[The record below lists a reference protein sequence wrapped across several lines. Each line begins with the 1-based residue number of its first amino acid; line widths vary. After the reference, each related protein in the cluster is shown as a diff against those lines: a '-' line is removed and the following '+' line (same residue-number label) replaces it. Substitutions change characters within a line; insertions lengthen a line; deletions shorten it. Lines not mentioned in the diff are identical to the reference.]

1 MLSRGERFCF
11 LRLLALFAAPAF
23 ARLAMNLHPTIPPPW
38 SRQRWA
44 AVTTLI
50 VAVKVSLLF
59 LFSEKSP
66 AVSRAPASGTTISLV
81 LDPVASEHVLEILGA
96 NDPTLFA
103 LASPRSF
110 SGKGWL
116 NPPPRQHRLQEW
128 TEPDLELSQPSPAG
142 TRALAVFLRTNLSG
156 MEISAEKLAPDLR
169 SLARP
174 LLVLPLLTT
183 NLSPPEA
190 SRPQVAQSRATP
202 GWSPLDSR
210 EPVAWLAPRFAAPGA
225 VWRGAN
231 QTNSPAIRSLPNP
244 AALPGSAPPPAA
256 LPTPTKPAA
265 APRIEPTPP
274 APAPA
279 PKTSARFR
287 SSPPACR
294 A

>member
-11 LRLLALFAAPAF
+11 LRLLALFSAPAF

-44 AVTTLI
+44 AVTALI

-210 EPVAWLAPRFAAPGA
+210 EPVAWLAPRSGA
-225 VWRGAN
+225 IGGVLTGAN
-231 QTNSPAIRSLPNP
+231 QTNFPAVRSPSNTAQ
-244 AALPGSAPPPAA
+244 LPGSVRPPAS
-256 LPTPTKPAA
+256 LPIPTKPAVAPRLEPA
-265 APRIEPTPP
+265 APAAPP
-274 APAPA
+274 AP
-279 PKTSARFR
+279 KSATRGVASFR
-287 SSPPACR
+287 A
-294 A
+294 